1 MNAEGV
7 EMLSSLKIGQ
17 QEDWEP
23 AHLRTENQSI
33 KRLESLSVYS
43 GRSRLVSEE
52 EFKSPTF
59 GVGLEV
65 SVREIGGKTLVP
77 LLNEL
82 LSMASESSSATDLK
96 SASAFETA
104 SKLTA
109 NGIAT
114 LGTLDLNKFSGGLK
128 NVSKSTVEG
137 TGLIFQDLVKVVSS
151 PISDPSLEMLILPD
165 ADGKPSSVEVKNF
178 SSNGHTNSMAAV
190 CEEAPRPLE
199 LGKTFPRRADI
210 FAEQNS
216 KDSYTAFVNPVSR
229 QCLPWRG
236 PTKEIFWQGS
246 ASKGRAKCPS
256 QERTNLG

>member
-1 MNAEGV
+1 MVWNSKPLPARGN
-7 EMLSSLKIGQ
+7 
-17 QEDWEP
+17 EP
-23 AHLRTENQSI
+23 ILTCLTVR
-33 KRLESLSVYS
+33 
-43 GRSRLVSEE
+43 RLVSEE

-165 ADGKPSSVEVKNF
+165 ADGKPSV
-178 SSNGHTNSMAAV
+178 SSSMIS
-190 CEEAPRPLE
+190 L
-199 LGKTFPRRADI
+199 
-210 FAEQNS
+210 
-216 KDSYTAFVNPVSR
+216 
-229 QCLPWRG
+229 
-236 PTKEIFWQGS
+236 
-246 ASKGRAKCPS
+246 
-256 QERTNLG
+256 QEPYL